1 MKLPAIQFYPA
12 DWRKDPGVQ
21 ALDYFDR
28 GVWFEILCLMH
39 ESSER
44 GKLLLNGEPMPDDAL
59 ARVLGLD
66 NQTLTKT
73 LTTLLRF
80 GVASRDQETGALI
93 NRRMVKD
100 ENLRQKRT
108 ECGKKGG
115 NPALLKQK
123 LTKRQPRAQANSNQG
138 DKQIPTPSSSSSISS
153 TSSEEKKE
161 SKSRDARLDH
171 PALQAV
177 REVKGRYPT
186 KDVWDLVIKI
196 VGDEPDVGRMR
207 ECFVA
212 WRAKNYAPENLGWLT
227 DWYVNGRNSNGTYSQ
242 NNEFRRSS
250 AAERNSSQLMRNL
263 AVVEELRSQSGRD
276 PN

>member
-66 NQTLTKT
+66 NQTLTKV

-80 GVASRDQETGALI
+80 GVASRDQGTGALI

-100 ENLRQKRT
+100 ENLRQKRA

-123 LTKRQPRAQANSNQG
+123 TTKQRRETKPKDNQG
-138 DKQIPTPSSSSSISS
+138 VNQIPTPSSSSSTS
-153 TSSEEKKE
+153 TSEVKKE
-161 SKSRDARLDH
+161 GRADKPLDPRVNH
-171 PALQAV
+171 PAIQAV
-177 REVKGRYPT
+177 WKTRGKYPL
-186 KDVWDLVIKI
+186 KDLWDMII
-196 VGDEPDVGRMR
+196 ETVGDSPDLGHMKQCWVKWRGRGFNS
-207 ECFVA
+207 E
-212 WRAKNYAPENLGWLT
+212 NYGWLT
-227 DWYVNGRNSNGTYSQ
+227 DWYVNGEQPDTGRQTASQRNVSNITESLKYLEGNDKKLLS
-242 NNEFRRSS
+242 R
-250 AAERNSSQLMRNL
+250 
-263 AVVEELRSQSGRD
+263 
-276 PN
+276 